1 MLTQDPKGYPVPYG
15 WVGYI
20 QSEQRWMTF
29 ATEQEY
35 LEYISE

>member
-1 MLTQDPKGYPVPYG
+1 MMTQEPKGYPVSYG
-15 WVGYI
+15 WKGYV
-20 QSEQRWMTF
+20 QRERRWMTF

>member
-1 MLTQDPKGYPVPYG
+1 MMTQEPKGYPVSCG
-15 WVGYI
+15 WKGYV
-20 QSEQRWMTF
+20 QREQRWMTF